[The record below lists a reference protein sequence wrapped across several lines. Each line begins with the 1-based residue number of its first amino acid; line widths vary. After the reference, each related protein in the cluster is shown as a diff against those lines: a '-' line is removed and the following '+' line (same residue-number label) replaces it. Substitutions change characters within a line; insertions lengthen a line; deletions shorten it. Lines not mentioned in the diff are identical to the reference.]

1 MSSYSI
7 LVKKAEAGWET
18 ARAAVEM
25 SPVKIYLRKRRRGT
39 DEGKSPNR
47 WGEAFSLKY
56 VVLTTP
62 GPGTSYRRGGRNKKN
77 PEAFATT
84 IPTVRLRRD

>member
-1 MSSYSI
+1 
-7 LVKKAEAGWET
+7 
-18 ARAAVEM
+18 M

-62 GPGTSYRRGGRNKKN
+62 GPGTSYKLQARR
-77 PEAFATT
+77 EE
-84 IPTVRLRRD
+84 